1 MLRFKGQFRNFDE
14 IYRIL
19 LLTHSYTIQI
29 FGLFLH
35 IDFISITRNVDL
47 AQSVGNT
54 QRYSWIFHE
63 NNINFHIHSQQQKIC
78 IIFIFF
84 SSRLGLWILIIFIFI
99 KDLFSVLKFNNNSK
113 KMYGWC
119 FLQLLYKTSS
129 WESYKRFWYLIHNQ
143 TDILHLDECVTQN
156 DLKNLIRTIR
166 IWI

>member
-1 MLRFKGQFRNFDE
+1 MLSFKGQFKNFDE

-29 FGLFLH
+29 LGLFLH

-54 QRYSWIFHE
+54 QRYLWIFHE
-63 NNINFHIHSQQQKIC
+63 NNIHFHIHSQQQIIC

-84 SSRLGLWILIIFIFI
+84 SSRLGLWILILFIFI

-113 KMYGWC
+113 TTVWRI
-119 FLQLLYKTSS
+119 FLQLLYLSS
-129 WESYKRFWYLIHNQ
+129 LESYKRFWYLIHNQ
-143 TDILHLDECVTQN
+143 TDILHLEGCVTQN
-156 DLKNLIRTIR
+156 DLKKLIRTIK